1 MHGHLEKPVH
11 VLYSRAVLWIFTGTG
26 RRHLLSK
33 KVLKALAGS
42 SRDVGRQRRVKK
54 PGVIFKVSHH
64 WWGMHAD
71 QPTRMPGRVGVG
83 WQNTSLKKVCLVSP
97 FSLLLSKRQ
106 VRLELREQERSST
119 TLDMIIKFRFR
130 LKYLIQKF

>member
-1 MHGHLEKPVH
+1 MHWHLEKPVH
-11 VLYSRAVLWIFTGTG
+11 VLYGRAVIWIFTGTG

-33 KVLKALAGS
+33 RVLKALAGS
-42 SRDVGRQRRVKK
+42 SRGVGRQRRVKK

-64 WWGMHAD
+64 WWGTHAD
-71 QPTRMPGRVGVG
+71 QPVKMPGRAGVG
-83 WQNTSLKKVCLVSP
+83 WQNTSLKKVRLVSP

-119 TLDMIIKFRFR
+119 TLDMILKFRFR
-130 LKYLIQKF
+130 RKYLIQTF